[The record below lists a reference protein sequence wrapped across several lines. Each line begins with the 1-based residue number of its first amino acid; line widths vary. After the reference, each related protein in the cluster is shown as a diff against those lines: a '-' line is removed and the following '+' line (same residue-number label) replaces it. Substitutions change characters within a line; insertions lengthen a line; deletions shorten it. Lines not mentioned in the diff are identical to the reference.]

1 MSGGNL
7 LKDVAWAPEFPYT
20 KADFKRQIESADG
33 MFYKM
38 PRLVQH
44 IDDAAIAA
52 LTQHYTTVL
61 TPGADV
67 LDLCSSWVSH
77 YPTDF
82 KGGRVAGLGMNEEE
96 LSKNPQLTEFLVQDL
111 NKEPTLPFADN
122 SFDVVTNC
130 ASVDYLV
137 QPLEVF
143 NEVSRVLRPG
153 GLSVVAFSNRVFAAK
168 AVWVWM
174 RMTDQERVHLV
185 GSFMHFAG
193 DFETPEGLD
202 LSPGSESDP
211 LFVVQ
216 ARKKMAS

>member
-1 MSGGNL
+1 
-7 LKDVAWAPEFPYT
+7 
-20 KADFKRQIESADG
+20 
-33 MFYKM
+33 
-38 PRLVQH
+38 
-44 IDDAAIAA
+44 
-52 LTQHYTTVL
+52 
-61 TPGADV
+61 
-67 LDLCSSWVSH
+67 
-77 YPTDF
+77 
-82 KGGRVAGLGMNEEE
+82 MNEEE